1 MKRILS
7 LLTAMLFTLCLSA
20 ATYYASPNGS
30 GDGSSYSTPTTFAQ
44 GVAKL
49 SQPGDTLYLLGGTY
63 YFSDKFSI
71 NRQGSKSKYIVI
83 SGYPGEKAI
92 LDFSQQP
99 YRKEVTGYDNIG
111 ISISST
117 TTFLHIK
124 YLTIRYAGKNGLLNN
139 GSYCLFENLDVYGCG
154 DTGIQMKNGGNNTI
168 LNCDSHD
175 NFDYKTM
182 SGTQA
187 NFGGNADGFA
197 DKQFTGAGN
206 HYIGCRAWNN
216 SDDGWDFFDRTSN
229 SNTIIEN
236 CVCYQNGMPY
246 YDMSNNP
253 RALGVD
259 KAWFDSKVGTQMT
272 DRYGNTIT
280 ITLDRYPCQGNGNGF
295 KMGGNYSI
303 HKILIH
309 HCLAVANNARGFD
322 QNNNGGTMWVYNNTG
337 YANGYNF
344 GFTTAYGTNYMQNN
358 VSLSGKN
365 ADQPNSK
372 TVAANDH
379 NTWNSGFAC
388 SSADFQSLDTTQILA
403 PRAEDNSLAE
413 GSCLRLASGSNLID
427 AGIDVNLGYN
437 GYAPD
442 LGCYETPG
450 EHHDPEPETPEET
463 YPTEQPEGTHAVAFV
478 TLPGSAADKPLLKYL
493 RANDSLWIPETDAT
507 DTEVD
512 YTNYEVIVL
521 GSVPKSNA
529 VGFAPLKGYDKPM
542 VLLKPFLL
550 KTGVWDWGTA
560 VNTADL
566 SIAVTDAS
574 HPLFEGVTITDGKAQ
589 LFAQCATNA
598 VTAISTWNN
607 TEGFTVLASPE
618 SQADNTSVAYLPAGT
633 NCNGTTLPQPM
644 YMIGVS
650 EYSTIYLTT
659 DGKRLIENAICL
671 LLGIQNNHPQGIEQI
686 VNRNSSNQKFI
697 NNGQLFIQAGDA
709 VYDVTGRRIKR

>member
-1 MKRILS
+1 MILS
-7 LLTAMLFTLCLSA
+7 TFAIGSMTA
-20 ATYYASPNGS
+20 ATYYASPNGL
-30 GDGSSYSTPTTFAQ
+30 GDGSSYFSPTTFSA
-44 GVAKL
+44 GVALL
-49 SQPGDTLYLLGGTY
+49 SQPGDTLYLLEGTY
-63 YFSDKFSI
+63 FFTDKFSI
-71 NRQGSKSKYIVI
+71 NKQGSKSKYIVI
-83 SGYPGEKAI
+83 AGYPGDKVT
-92 LDFSQQP
+92 LDFHKVA
-99 YRKEVTGYDNIG
+99 YGTRG
-111 ISISST
+111 ITVHANS
-117 TTFLHIK
+117 LYVHIK
-124 YLTIRYAGKNGLLNN
+124 DLAIAYSGKNNLYNE
-139 GSYCLFENLDVYGCG
+139 GSYCLFENLDIYGSA
-154 DTGIQMKNGGNNTI
+154 DTGCQMKKGGNNLI
-168 LNCDSHD
+168 INVDSHD

-182 SGTQA
+182 SGSTA

-216 SDDGWDFFDRTSN
+216 SDDGWDFFQRVST

-246 YDMSNNP
+246 YDMSQNP

-259 KAWFDSKVGTQMT
+259 KPWFDSKVGTQMT
-272 DRYGNTIT
+272 DRFRNIIT

-295 KMGGNYSI
+295 KMGGAGKNPDGTAAPTN

-337 YANGYNF
+337 YDNGYNF

-403 PRAEDNSLAE
+403 PRAADNSLAE
-413 GSCLRLASGSNLID
+413 GTCLRLASGSNLID
-427 AGIDVNLGYN
+427 AGIDINLGYN

-512 YTNYEVIVL
+512 YTNYEIIVL

-598 VTAISTWNN
+598 VTAISTWTN

-618 SQADNTSVAYLPAGT
+618 SQADNTSVAYFPAGT

-659 DGKRLIENAICL
+659 DGKRLVENAICL
-671 LLGIQNNHPQGIEQI
+671 LLGIQNNHPQSIEQI
-686 VNRNSSNQKFI
+686 VNRNSLNHKFI
-697 NNGQLFIQAGDA
+697 KDGKLYIQAGGMLFDA
-709 VYDVTGRRIKR
+709 TGRRISR

>member
-1 MKRILS
+1 MKRILFLIAAM
-7 LLTAMLFTLCLSA
+7 LLTISLNA

-236 CVCYQNGMPY
+236 CICYQNGMPY
-246 YDMSNNP
+246 YDMSKNP

-259 KAWFDSKVGTQMT
+259 KPWFDSKVGTQMT

-403 PRAEDNSLAE
+403 PRAADNSLAE
-413 GSCLRLASGSNLID
+413 GTCLRLASGSNLID

-529 VGFAPLKGYDKPM
+529 VGFALLKGYDKPM

-550 KTGVWDWGTA
+550 KPGVWDWGTA

>member
-1 MKRILS
+1 MKPNPLYTVLCFMVLCTLS
-7 LLTAMLFTLCLSA
+7 IRTSA

-30 GDGSSYSTPTTFAQ
+30 GDGSSYSTPTTFSA
-44 GVAKL
+44 GVTLL
-49 SQPGDTLYLLGGTY
+49 SHPGDTLYLLEGTY
-63 YFSDKFSI
+63 FFTDKFSI
-71 NRQGSKSKYIVI
+71 NKQGSNTKYIVI
-83 SGYPGEKAI
+83 SGYPGDKVT
-92 LDFSQQP
+92 LDFHKVA
-99 YRKEVTGYDNIG
+99 YGTRG
-111 ISISST
+111 ITVHANS
-117 TTFLHIK
+117 LYVHIK
-124 YLTIRYAGKNGLLNN
+124 DLAIAYSGKNNLYNE
-139 GSYCLFENLDVYGCG
+139 GSYCIFENLDIYGSA
-154 DTGIQMKNGGNNTI
+154 DTGCQMKKGGNNI
-168 LNCDSHD
+168 IKNVDSHD
-175 NFDYKTM
+175 NFDYETT
-182 SGTQA
+182 GTGGVA

-216 SDDGWDFFDRTSN
+216 SDDGWDFFQRVSN

-236 CVCYQNGMPY
+236 CICYQNGPAY
-246 YDMSNNP
+246 YDMSQNP
-253 RALGVD
+253 RATGVD

-280 ITLDRYPCQGNGNGF
+280 IRLDKYPCQGNGNGF
-295 KMGGNYSI
+295 KMGGGYTN

-365 ADQPNSK
+365 ADQPESK

-388 SSADFQSLDTTQILA
+388 SAADFQSLDTTQILA
-403 PRAEDNSLAE
+403 PRTADNSLAE
-413 GSCLRLASGSNLID
+413 GTCLRLASGSNLID

-493 RANDSLWIPETDAT
+493 RANDSLWVAETDAT
-507 DTEVD
+507 DNTED
-512 YTNYEVIVL
+512 YSGYEVIVL

-598 VTAISTWNN
+598 VTAISTWTN
-607 TEGFTVLASPE
+607 TTGFTVLASPE
-618 SQADNTSVAYLPAGT
+618 SQADNTSIAYLPAGT

-671 LLGIQNNHPQGIEQI
+671 LLGIQNNHPQSIEQI
-686 VNRNSSNQKFI
+686 VNRNSSNHKFI
-697 NNGQLFIQAGDA
+697 KDGKLYIQAGGMLFDA
-709 VYDVTGRRIKR
+709 TGRRISR